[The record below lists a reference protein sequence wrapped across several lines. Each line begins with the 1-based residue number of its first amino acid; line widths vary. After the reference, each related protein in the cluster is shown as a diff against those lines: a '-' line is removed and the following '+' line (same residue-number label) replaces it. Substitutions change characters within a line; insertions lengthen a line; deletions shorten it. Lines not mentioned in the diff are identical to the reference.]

1 MADPKVINYAGEQKI
16 YNKEKVDELLD
27 TKQDTLVPDIVVQDS
42 VNVVT
47 NSAVK
52 AYVDAETQR
61 AETAEGDLN
70 DLNTTDKSNLV
81 AAINEVKDSAYTVD
95 EHVTAGS
102 TNPVQNTGVKEYVDA
117 QDEATLQSAK
127 DYTDDKIGE
136 LEPGDGSTVVELTGH
151 LGDLN
156 NAAESLVTA
165 INNIDGRVEQNSLG
179 IGALETSLNQESTA
193 RIAGDQALDTK
204 ITQVEQAKQDKLT
217 FDDTPTHSSNN
228 PVTSTGIKD
237 YVDEITGQLG
247 DLNNAAESLVTAI
260 NQLDDRVGQNAT
272 SINDLNNNLAAELQA
287 RIDGDQAL
295 DTKITQVE
303 QTKQNK
309 LTFDDTPTHSS
320 NNPVTSTGIKDYV
333 DEITGQLNDLNTPA
347 ESLVTAI
354 NQLEGK
360 FKDPDD
366 AMSDTSENAVQ
377 NKVIKE
383 YIDDK
388 DTTPAEGSQ
397 KAVTSDGIY
406 KAIKRSYVK
415 VGDIMDWP
423 QFKTETRTMVSDSP
437 FEFTFNGLM
446 HNVTVEPKDVEFE
459 IADNVPEG
467 WKAMDGTAVIDAADN
482 QELADFFGGRNTT
495 TDGKIWI
502 PYLPRKI
509 IKVAY

>member
-1 MADPKVINYAGEQKI
+1 MADPKVINYAGGQKI
-16 YNKEKVDELLD
+16 YNAEKVDQEID
-27 TKQDTLVPDIVVQDS
+27 TNIAT
-42 VNVVT
+42 
-47 NSAVK
+47 AVDPLSDRL
-52 AYVDAETQR
+52 DAEIIR
-61 AETAEGDLN
+61 AKGTEGDLN
-70 DLNTTDKSNLV
+70 DLVTTDKSNLV
-81 AAINEVKDSAYTVD
+81 AAINEVKNSAYTVD

-117 QDEATLQSAK
+117 QDAATLQSAK
-127 DYTDDKIGE
+127 GYTDGRIGE

-165 INNIDGRVEQNSLG
+165 INNIDGRVKQNLLG
-179 IGALETSLNQESTA
+179 IEALETSLNQESAA
-193 RIAGDQALDTK
+193 RIAGDQTLDTK

-217 FDDTPTHSSNN
+217 FDDEPTHGSDN

-237 YVDEITGQLG
+237 YVDEITGQL
-247 DLNNAAESLVTAI
+247 D
-260 NQLDDRVGQNAT
+260 
-272 SINDLNNNLAAELQA
+272 
-287 RIDGDQAL
+287 
-295 DTKITQVE
+295 
-303 QTKQNK
+303 
-309 LTFDDTPTHSS
+309 
-320 NNPVTSTGIKDYV
+320 
-333 DEITGQLNDLNTPA
+333 DLNTPA

-360 FKDPDD
+360 YKEPDT

-383 YIDDK
+383 YIDNR
-388 DTTPAEGSQ
+388 DTTPTENSE

-406 KAIKRSYVK
+406 KAIRKAGVK
-415 VGDIMDWP
+415 IGEIMDWP
-423 QFKTETRTMVSDSP
+423 QFQIETRNMVSDNP
-437 FEFTFNGLM
+437 FEFTFNGLAYK
-446 HNVTVEPKDVEFE
+446 VVVRPKDVGLE

-467 WKAMDGTAVIDAADN
+467 WRAMDGSVELDAATN
-482 QELADFFGGRNTT
+482 QELANFFGGRNTT

>member
-1 MADPKVINYAGEQKI
+1 MADPRIINYAGEQKI

-42 VNVVT
+42 GNVVT
-47 NSAVK
+47 NAAVK
-52 AYVDAETQR
+52 TYVDAETQR
-61 AETAEGDLN
+61 AEATEGKLA

-127 DYTDDKIGE
+127 SYTDGKIGE
-136 LEPGDGSTVVELTGH
+136 LDTIDGTTVVELTGH
-151 LGDLN
+151 LSDLN
-156 NAAESLVTA
+156 SAAESLVTA

-179 IGALETSLNQESTA
+179 IGALEASLNQESAA
-193 RIAGDQALDTK
+193 RIAGDQVLDTK

-217 FDDTPTHSSNN
+217 FDDTPTHSSIN

-247 DLNNAAESLVTAI
+247 DLN
-260 NQLDDRVGQNAT
+260 
-272 SINDLNNNLAAELQA
+272 
-287 RIDGDQAL
+287 
-295 DTKITQVE
+295 
-303 QTKQNK
+303 
-309 LTFDDTPTHSS
+309 
-320 NNPVTSTGIKDYV
+320 
-333 DEITGQLNDLNTPA
+333 TPA

-354 NQLEGK
+354 NQLDGK
-360 FKDPDD
+360 FKDPDN

-383 YIDDK
+383 YIDDR
-388 DTTPAEGSQ
+388 DITPTENSE

-406 KAIKRSYVK
+406 KAIKKSYVK
-415 VGDIMDWP
+415 IGDIMDWP
-423 QFKTETRTMVSDSP
+423 QFKTETRTMTSDNP
-437 FEFTFNGLM
+437 FEFTFNGLV
-446 HNVTVEPKDVEFE
+446 HNIVVEPKDVELE

-467 WKAMDGTAVIDAADN
+467 WRAMDGSVELDAATN

>member
-27 TKQDTLVPDIVVQDS
+27 LKQDTLVPDTLVQDS

-47 NSAVK
+47 NAAVK
-52 AYVDAETQR
+52 AYVDDETQR
-61 AETAEGDLN
+61 AESAEGDLN
-70 DLNTTDKSNLV
+70 DLDTTDKSNLV
-81 AAINEVKDSAYTVD
+81 AAINEVKNSAYTVD

-117 QDEATLQSAK
+117 QDGATLQSAK

-179 IGALETSLNQESTA
+179 IGALETSLNQESAA

-237 YVDEITGQLG
+237 YVDEITGQL
-247 DLNNAAESLVTAI
+247 D
-260 NQLDDRVGQNAT
+260 
-272 SINDLNNNLAAELQA
+272 
-287 RIDGDQAL
+287 
-295 DTKITQVE
+295 
-303 QTKQNK
+303 
-309 LTFDDTPTHSS
+309 
-320 NNPVTSTGIKDYV
+320 
-333 DEITGQLNDLNTPA
+333 DLNTPA

-354 NQLEGK
+354 NQLGGK

-366 AMSDTSENAVQ
+366 VMSDTSENAVQ

-383 YIDDK
+383 YIDDR
-388 DTTPAEGSQ
+388 DTTPTEGSQ

-406 KAIKRSYVK
+406 KAIKKSYVK
-415 VGDIMDWP
+415 IGEIMDWP
-423 QFKTETRTMVSDSP
+423 QFKTETRTMISDNP
-437 FEFTFNGLM
+437 FEFTFNGLV
-446 HNVTVEPKDVEFE
+446 HNVAVEPKDVELE

-467 WKAMDGTAVIDAADN
+467 WRAMDGSVELDAATN
-482 QELADFFGGRNTT
+482 KELADFFGGRNTT

>member
-27 TKQDTLVPDIVVQDS
+27 TKQDTLVPDVVVQDS

-61 AETAEGDLN
+61 AESAEGDLN
-70 DLNTTDKSNLV
+70 DLKTTDKSNIV

-127 DYTDDKIGE
+127 NYTDDKIGE

-179 IGALETSLNQESTA
+179 IGALETSLNQESAA
-193 RIAGDQALDTK
+193 RIAGDQTLDTK

-247 DLNNAAESLVTAI
+247 DLN
-260 NQLDDRVGQNAT
+260 
-272 SINDLNNNLAAELQA
+272 
-287 RIDGDQAL
+287 
-295 DTKITQVE
+295 
-303 QTKQNK
+303 
-309 LTFDDTPTHSS
+309 
-320 NNPVTSTGIKDYV
+320 
-333 DEITGQLNDLNTPA
+333 TPA

-383 YIDDK
+383 YIDDR
-388 DTTPAEGSQ
+388 DITPTEGSQ
-397 KAVTSDGIY
+397 KAVTSDGVY
-406 KAIKRSYVK
+406 KAIKKSYVK
-415 VGDIMDWP
+415 IGDIMDWP
-423 QFKTETRTMVSDSP
+423 QFKTETRTMTSDNP
-437 FEFTFNGLM
+437 FEFTFNGLV
-446 HNVTVEPKDVEFE
+446 HNVAVEPKDVELE

-467 WKAMDGTAVIDAADN
+467 WRAMDGSVELDAATN

>member
-27 TKQDTLVPDIVVQDS
+27 LKQDTLVPDIAVQDS

-47 NSAVK
+47 NAAVK
-52 AYVDAETQR
+52 AYVDTETQR
-61 AETAEGDLN
+61 AKSAEGDLA
-70 DLNTTDKSNLV
+70 DLKTTDKSNLV

-117 QDEATLQSAK
+117 QDGATLQSAK
-127 DYTDDKIGE
+127 DYTDNKIGE
-136 LEPGDGSTVVELTGH
+136 LEPGDGTTVVELTGH
-151 LGDLN
+151 LGDLK

-165 INNIDGRVEQNSLG
+165 INNIDGRVEQNLLG
-179 IGALETSLNQESTA
+179 TEALETSLNQESAA

-247 DLNNAAESLVTAI
+247 DLN
-260 NQLDDRVGQNAT
+260 
-272 SINDLNNNLAAELQA
+272 
-287 RIDGDQAL
+287 
-295 DTKITQVE
+295 
-303 QTKQNK
+303 
-309 LTFDDTPTHSS
+309 
-320 NNPVTSTGIKDYV
+320 
-333 DEITGQLNDLNTPA
+333 TPA

-360 FKDPDD
+360 YKEPDA

-377 NKVIKE
+377 NKVIKD
-383 YIDDK
+383 YIDDR
-388 DTTPAEGSQ
+388 DTTPTEGSQ
-397 KAVTSDGIY
+397 KAVTSDGVY
-406 KAIKRSYVK
+406 KAIKKSYVK
-415 VGDIMDWP
+415 IGDIMDWP
-423 QFKTETRTMVSDSP
+423 QFKTETRTMISDNP
-437 FEFTFNGLM
+437 FEFTFNGLV
-446 HNVTVEPKDVEFE
+446 HNVAVEPKDVELE

-467 WKAMDGTAVIDAADN
+467 WRAMDGSVELDAATN
-482 QELADFFGGRNTT
+482 QELANFFGGRNTT

>member
-27 TKQDTLVPDIVVQDS
+27 LKQDTLVPDITVQDS

-47 NSAVK
+47 NAAVK

-61 AETAEGDLN
+61 AKETEGKLA

-117 QDEATLQSAK
+117 QDGATLQSAK

-136 LEPGDGSTVVELTGH
+136 LKPGDGSTVVELTGH
-151 LGDLN
+151 LDNLN

-204 ITQVEQAKQDKLT
+204 ITQIEQAKQDKLT
-217 FDDTPTHSSNN
+217 FDDTPTHGSIN

-247 DLNNAAESLVTAI
+247 
-260 NQLDDRVGQNAT
+260 
-272 SINDLNNNLAAELQA
+272 
-287 RIDGDQAL
+287 
-295 DTKITQVE
+295 
-303 QTKQNK
+303 
-309 LTFDDTPTHSS
+309 
-320 NNPVTSTGIKDYV
+320 
-333 DEITGQLNDLNTPA
+333 DLNTPA

-383 YIDDK
+383 YIDDR
-388 DTTPAEGSQ
+388 DTTPTEGSK

-406 KAIKRSYVK
+406 KAIKKSYVK
-415 VGDIMDWP
+415 IGDIMDWP
-423 QFKTETRTMVSDSP
+423 QFKTETRTMSSDNP
-437 FEFTFNGLM
+437 FEFTFNGLV
-446 HNVTVEPKDVEFE
+446 HRVAVEPKDVELE

-467 WKAMDGTAVIDAADN
+467 WRAMDGSVELNAATN
-482 QELADFFGGRNTT
+482 KELADFFGGRNTT

>member
-27 TKQDTLVPDIVVQDS
+27 LKQDTLVPDVVVQDS

-70 DLNTTDKSNLV
+70 DLKTTDKSNLV

-136 LEPGDGSTVVELTGH
+136 LEPGDGSAVVELTGH
-151 LGDLN
+151 LGDLK

-165 INNIDGRVEQNSLG
+165 INNIDGRVEQNLFG
-179 IGALETSLNQESTA
+179 IGALETSLNQESAA

-247 DLNNAAESLVTAI
+247 DLN
-260 NQLDDRVGQNAT
+260 
-272 SINDLNNNLAAELQA
+272 
-287 RIDGDQAL
+287 
-295 DTKITQVE
+295 
-303 QTKQNK
+303 
-309 LTFDDTPTHSS
+309 
-320 NNPVTSTGIKDYV
+320 
-333 DEITGQLNDLNTPA
+333 TPA

-354 NQLEGK
+354 NQLDGK

-366 AMSDTSENAVQ
+366 VMSDTSKNAVQ

-383 YIDDK
+383 YIDDR
-388 DTTPAEGSQ
+388 DTTPTEGSQ
-397 KAVTSDGIY
+397 KAVTSDGVY
-406 KAIKRSYVK
+406 KAIKKSYVK
-415 VGDIMDWP
+415 IGDIMDWP
-423 QFKTETRTMVSDSP
+423 QFKTETRTMISDNP
-437 FEFTFNGLM
+437 FEFTFNGLV
-446 HNVTVEPKDVEFE
+446 HRVAVEPKDVELE
-459 IADNVPEG
+459 IAYNVPEG
-467 WKAMDGTAVIDAADN
+467 WRAMDGSVELDAATN

-509 IKVAY
+509 IKIAY

>member
-27 TKQDTLVPDIVVQDS
+27 LKQDTLVPDITVQDS

-47 NSAVK
+47 NAAVK
-52 AYVDAETQR
+52 AYVDTETQR
-61 AETAEGDLN
+61 AKSAEGELA

-127 DYTDDKIGE
+127 GYTDDKIGE

-151 LGDLN
+151 LDNLN

-165 INNIDGRVEQNSLG
+165 INNIDGRVKQNLLG
-179 IGALETSLNQESTA
+179 IEALEASLNQESAA
-193 RIAGDQALDTK
+193 RIAGDQVLDTK

-247 DLNNAAESLVTAI
+247 DLN
-260 NQLDDRVGQNAT
+260 
-272 SINDLNNNLAAELQA
+272 
-287 RIDGDQAL
+287 
-295 DTKITQVE
+295 
-303 QTKQNK
+303 
-309 LTFDDTPTHSS
+309 
-320 NNPVTSTGIKDYV
+320 
-333 DEITGQLNDLNTPA
+333 TPA

-366 AMSDTSENAVQ
+366 AMSDISENAVQ

-383 YIDDK
+383 YIDNR
-388 DTTPAEGSQ
+388 DTTPTEGSQ

-406 KAIKRSYVK
+406 NAIKKSYVK
-415 VGDIMDWP
+415 IGDIMDWP
-423 QFKTETRTMVSDSP
+423 QFKTETRTMISDNP
-437 FEFTFNGLM
+437 FEFTFNGLV
-446 HNVTVEPKDVEFE
+446 HNVAVEPKDVELE

-467 WKAMDGTAVIDAADN
+467 WRAMDGSVELDAATN

-495 TDGKIWI
+495 EDGKIWI

>member
-16 YNKEKVDELLD
+16 YNKEKVDELLNL
-27 TKQDTLVPDIVVQDS
+27 KQDTLVPDITVQDS

-61 AETAEGDLN
+61 AKSAEGDLA
-70 DLNTTDKSNLV
+70 DLKTTDKSNLV

-151 LGDLN
+151 LGNLN

-165 INNIDGRVEQNSLG
+165 INNVDTRVKQNSLS
-179 IGALETSLNQESTA
+179 IGALETSLNQESAA
-193 RIAGDQALDTK
+193 RITGDQALDTK

-247 DLNNAAESLVTAI
+247 DLN
-260 NQLDDRVGQNAT
+260 
-272 SINDLNNNLAAELQA
+272 
-287 RIDGDQAL
+287 
-295 DTKITQVE
+295 
-303 QTKQNK
+303 
-309 LTFDDTPTHSS
+309 
-320 NNPVTSTGIKDYV
+320 
-333 DEITGQLNDLNTPA
+333 TPA

-354 NQLEGK
+354 NQLDGK
-360 FKDPDD
+360 FKDPDTT
-366 AMSDTSENAVQ
+366 MSDTSENAVQ
-377 NKVIKE
+377 NKVIKA
-383 YIDDK
+383 YVDDK
-388 DTTPAEGSQ
+388 DTTPTEGSE

-406 KAIKRSYVK
+406 KAIKKSYVK
-415 VGDIMDWP
+415 IGDIMDWP
-423 QFKTETRTMVSDSP
+423 QFKTETRTMISDNP
-437 FEFTFNGLM
+437 FEFTFNGLV
-446 HNVTVEPKDVEFE
+446 HNVAVEPKDVKLE

-467 WKAMDGTAVIDAADN
+467 WRAMDGSVELDATTN
-482 QELADFFGGRNTT
+482 KELADFFGGRNTT

-502 PYLPRKI
+502 PYLPHKI

>member
-27 TKQDTLVPDIVVQDS
+27 TKQDTLVPDITVQDS

-47 NSAVK
+47 NAAVK

-61 AETAEGDLN
+61 AKSTEGDLA
-70 DLNTTDKSNLV
+70 DLKTTDKSNLV

-117 QDEATLQSAK
+117 QDGATLQSAK
-127 DYTDDKIGE
+127 DYADDKIGE
-136 LEPGDGSTVVELTGH
+136 LEPGDGTTVVELTGH

-165 INNIDGRVEQNSLG
+165 INNTDDRVEQNSLG
-179 IGALETSLNQESTA
+179 IGALETSLNQESAA

-247 DLNNAAESLVTAI
+247 DLN
-260 NQLDDRVGQNAT
+260 
-272 SINDLNNNLAAELQA
+272 
-287 RIDGDQAL
+287 
-295 DTKITQVE
+295 
-303 QTKQNK
+303 
-309 LTFDDTPTHSS
+309 
-320 NNPVTSTGIKDYV
+320 
-333 DEITGQLNDLNTPA
+333 TPA

-354 NQLEGK
+354 NQLDNK

-366 AMSDTSENAVQ
+366 AMSDISENAVQ

-383 YIDDK
+383 YIDDR
-388 DTTPAEGSQ
+388 DTIPTEGSQ

-406 KAIKRSYVK
+406 KAIKKSYVK
-415 VGDIMDWP
+415 IGDIMDWP
-423 QFKTETRTMVSDSP
+423 QFKTETRTMSSDNP
-437 FEFTFNGLM
+437 FEFTFNGL
-446 HNVTVEPKDVEFE
+446 VRRVAVEPKDVELE

-467 WKAMDGTAVIDAADN
+467 WRAMDGSVELDAATN
-482 QELADFFGGRNTT
+482 KELADFFGGRNTT

-502 PYLPRKI
+502 PYLPHKI

>member
-61 AETAEGDLN
+61 AESAEGDLN
-70 DLNTTDKSNLV
+70 DLKTTDKSNLV

-136 LEPGDGSTVVELTGH
+136 LKPGDGSTIVELTGH

-165 INNIDGRVEQNSLG
+165 INNIDGRVEQNLLG
-179 IGALETSLNQESTA
+179 IGALETSLNQESAA

-217 FDDTPTHSSNN
+217 FDDTPTHSSIN

-247 DLNNAAESLVTAI
+247 DLN
-260 NQLDDRVGQNAT
+260 
-272 SINDLNNNLAAELQA
+272 
-287 RIDGDQAL
+287 
-295 DTKITQVE
+295 
-303 QTKQNK
+303 
-309 LTFDDTPTHSS
+309 
-320 NNPVTSTGIKDYV
+320 
-333 DEITGQLNDLNTPA
+333 TPA

-360 FKDPDD
+360 YKEPDA

-383 YIDDK
+383 YIDDR
-388 DTTPAEGSQ
+388 DTTPTENSE

-406 KAIKRSYVK
+406 KAIRKAGVK
-415 VGDIMDWP
+415 IGDIMDWP
-423 QFKTETRTMVSDSP
+423 QFKTETRTMISDNP
-437 FEFTFNGLM
+437 FEFTFNGLV
-446 HNVTVEPKDVEFE
+446 HNVTVESKDVEFE

-467 WKAMDGTAVIDAADN
+467 WKAMDGTAVIDAAGN

>member
-16 YNKEKVDELLD
+16 YNKEKVDELLNL
-27 TKQDTLVPDIVVQDS
+27 KQDTLVPDAVVQDS

-52 AYVDAETQR
+52 AYVDTETQR
-61 AETAEGDLN
+61 AEATEGDLA

-81 AAINEVKDSAYTVD
+81 AAINEVKNSAYTVD

-117 QDEATLQSAK
+117 QDVATLQSAK

-151 LGDLN
+151 LGDLK

-165 INNIDGRVEQNSLG
+165 INNIDSRVEQNLLD
-179 IGALETSLNQESTA
+179 IEALETSLNQESAA

-237 YVDEITGQLG
+237 YVDEITGQL
-247 DLNNAAESLVTAI
+247 D
-260 NQLDDRVGQNAT
+260 
-272 SINDLNNNLAAELQA
+272 
-287 RIDGDQAL
+287 
-295 DTKITQVE
+295 
-303 QTKQNK
+303 
-309 LTFDDTPTHSS
+309 
-320 NNPVTSTGIKDYV
+320 
-333 DEITGQLNDLNTPA
+333 DLNTPA

-360 FKDPDD
+360 YKDPDD

-377 NKVIKE
+377 NKVIKA
-383 YIDDK
+383 YVDDK
-388 DTTPAEGSQ
+388 DTTPTEGSE

-406 KAIKRSYVK
+406 KAIRKDDVK
-415 VGDIMDWP
+415 IGDIMDWP
-423 QFKTETRTMVSDSP
+423 QFRTETRTMISDNP
-437 FEFTFNGLM
+437 FEFTLNGLV
-446 HNVTVEPKDVEFE
+446 HNIAVEPKDVELE

-467 WKAMDGTAVIDAADN
+467 WRAMDGSVELDAATN
-482 QELADFFGGRNTT
+482 KELADFFGGRNTT

>member
-27 TKQDTLVPDIVVQDS
+27 TKQDTLVPDVVVQDS

-61 AETAEGDLN
+61 AESAEGDLN
-70 DLNTTDKSNLV
+70 DLKPTDKSNIV

-127 DYTDDKIGE
+127 DYTNDKIGE
-136 LEPGDGSTVVELTGH
+136 LDTIDGTTVVELTGH
-151 LGDLN
+151 LSDLN
-156 NAAESLVTA
+156 SAAESLVTA
-165 INNIDGRVEQNSLG
+165 INNIDGRVERNTAS
-179 IGALETSLNQESTA
+179 IASLNSNLNDGLAAERQA
-193 RIAGDQALDTK
+193 RSASDQALDTK

-247 DLNNAAESLVTAI
+247 DLN
-260 NQLDDRVGQNAT
+260 
-272 SINDLNNNLAAELQA
+272 
-287 RIDGDQAL
+287 
-295 DTKITQVE
+295 
-303 QTKQNK
+303 
-309 LTFDDTPTHSS
+309 
-320 NNPVTSTGIKDYV
+320 
-333 DEITGQLNDLNTPA
+333 TPA

-383 YIDDK
+383 YIDDR
-388 DTTPAEGSQ
+388 DITPTEGSQ
-397 KAVTSDGIY
+397 KAVTSDGVY
-406 KAIKRSYVK
+406 KAIKKSYVK
-415 VGDIMDWP
+415 IGDIMDWP
-423 QFKTETRTMVSDSP
+423 QFKTETRTMTSDNP
-437 FEFTFNGLM
+437 FEFTFNGLV
-446 HNVTVEPKDVEFE
+446 HNVAVEPKDVELE

-467 WKAMDGTAVIDAADN
+467 WRAMDGSVELDAATN

>member
-61 AETAEGDLN
+61 AESAEGDLN
-70 DLNTTDKSNLV
+70 DLDTADKSNLV
-81 AAINEVKDSAYTVD
+81 AAINEVKNSAYTVD

-102 TNPVQNTGVKEYVDA
+102 TNPVQNTGVKEYVDT
-117 QDEATLQSAK
+117 QDEATLQAAK
-127 DYTDDKIGE
+127 GYTDGKIGE
-136 LEPGDGSTVVELTGH
+136 LEPGDGATVVELTGH

-165 INNIDGRVEQNSLG
+165 INQLDGRVEQNLLG
-179 IGALETSLNQESTA
+179 IGALETSLNQESAA

-247 DLNNAAESLVTAI
+247 DLN
-260 NQLDDRVGQNAT
+260 
-272 SINDLNNNLAAELQA
+272 
-287 RIDGDQAL
+287 
-295 DTKITQVE
+295 
-303 QTKQNK
+303 
-309 LTFDDTPTHSS
+309 
-320 NNPVTSTGIKDYV
+320 
-333 DEITGQLNDLNTPA
+333 TPA

-354 NQLEGK
+354 NQLDGK
-360 FKDPDD
+360 FKDPDN

-377 NKVIKE
+377 NKVIKA
-383 YIDDK
+383 YVDDR
-388 DTTPAEGSQ
+388 DTTPTEGSQ

-406 KAIKRSYVK
+406 KAIKKSYVK
-415 VGDIMDWP
+415 IGDIMDWP
-423 QFKTETRTMVSDSP
+423 QFKIETRTMISDNP
-437 FEFTFNGLM
+437 FEFTFNGLV
-446 HNVTVEPKDVEFE
+446 HNVAVEPKDVELE

-467 WKAMDGTAVIDAADN
+467 WRAMDGSVELDAATN
-482 QELADFFGGRNTT
+482 KELADFFGGRNTT

>member
-27 TKQDTLVPDIVVQDS
+27 TKQDTLVPDVVVQDS

-61 AETAEGDLN
+61 AESAEGDLD

-127 DYTDDKIGE
+127 GYTDDKIGE

-151 LGDLN
+151 LDNLK

-165 INNIDGRVEQNSLG
+165 INNIDGRVEQSSLG
-179 IGALETSLNQESTA
+179 IGALETSLNQESAA

-247 DLNNAAESLVTAI
+247 DLN
-260 NQLDDRVGQNAT
+260 
-272 SINDLNNNLAAELQA
+272 
-287 RIDGDQAL
+287 
-295 DTKITQVE
+295 
-303 QTKQNK
+303 
-309 LTFDDTPTHSS
+309 
-320 NNPVTSTGIKDYV
+320 
-333 DEITGQLNDLNTPA
+333 TPA

-360 FKDPDD
+360 YKDPDD
-366 AMSDTSENAVQ
+366 VMSDTSKNAVQ
-377 NKVIKE
+377 NKVIKA
-383 YIDDK
+383 YVDDR
-388 DTTPAEGSQ
+388 DITPTENSE

-406 KAIKRSYVK
+406 KAIRKAGVK
-415 VGDIMDWP
+415 IGDIMDWP
-423 QFKTETRTMVSDSP
+423 QFKTETRTMTSDNP
-437 FEFTFNGLM
+437 FEFTFNGLV
-446 HNVTVEPKDVEFE
+446 HNVAVEPKDVELE

-467 WKAMDGTAVIDAADN
+467 WRAMDGSVELDAATN

>member
-27 TKQDTLVPDIVVQDS
+27 LKQDTLVPDVVVQDS

-127 DYTDDKIGE
+127 GYTDDKIGE
-136 LEPGDGSTVVELTGH
+136 LEPGDGTTVVELTGH

-165 INNIDGRVEQNSLG
+165 INNIDDRVEQSSLG
-179 IGALETSLNQESTA
+179 IGALETSLNQESAA

-247 DLNNAAESLVTAI
+247 DLN
-260 NQLDDRVGQNAT
+260 
-272 SINDLNNNLAAELQA
+272 
-287 RIDGDQAL
+287 
-295 DTKITQVE
+295 
-303 QTKQNK
+303 
-309 LTFDDTPTHSS
+309 
-320 NNPVTSTGIKDYV
+320 
-333 DEITGQLNDLNTPA
+333 TPA

-360 FKDPDD
+360 YKDPDD
-366 AMSDTSENAVQ
+366 AMSDISENAVQ
-377 NKVIKE
+377 NKVIKA
-383 YIDDK
+383 YVDDR
-388 DTTPAEGSQ
+388 DITPTENSE

-406 KAIKRSYVK
+406 KAIRKAGVK
-415 VGDIMDWP
+415 IGDIMDWP
-423 QFKTETRTMVSDSP
+423 QFKTETRTMTSDNP
-437 FEFTFNGLM
+437 FEFTFNGLV
-446 HNVTVEPKDVEFE
+446 HNVAVEPKDVELE

-467 WKAMDGTAVIDAADN
+467 WKAMDGSVELDAATN

-502 PYLPRKI
+502 PYLPHKI

>member
-27 TKQDTLVPDIVVQDS
+27 LKQDTLVPDVVVQDS

-47 NSAVK
+47 NAAVK
-52 AYVDAETQR
+52 AYVDTETQR
-61 AETAEGDLN
+61 AESAEGNLN
-70 DLNTTDKSNLV
+70 DLATTDKSNLV

-127 DYTDDKIGE
+127 GYTDDKIGE
-136 LEPGDGSTVVELTGH
+136 LKPGDGSTVVELTGH
-151 LGDLN
+151 LGNLN

-179 IGALETSLNQESTA
+179 IGALETSLNQESAA
-193 RIAGDQALDTK
+193 RIAGDQVLDTK

-217 FDDTPTHSSNN
+217 FDDTPTHSSSN

-247 DLNNAAESLVTAI
+247 DLN
-260 NQLDDRVGQNAT
+260 
-272 SINDLNNNLAAELQA
+272 
-287 RIDGDQAL
+287 
-295 DTKITQVE
+295 
-303 QTKQNK
+303 
-309 LTFDDTPTHSS
+309 
-320 NNPVTSTGIKDYV
+320 
-333 DEITGQLNDLNTPA
+333 TPA

-354 NQLEGK
+354 NQLDGK
-360 FKDPDD
+360 FKDPDT
-366 AMSDTSENAVQ
+366 AMSDISENAVQ
-377 NKVIKE
+377 NKAIKE
-383 YIDDK
+383 YIDNR
-388 DTTPAEGSQ
+388 DTTPTEGSQ

-406 KAIKRSYVK
+406 KAIKKSYVK
-415 VGDIMDWP
+415 IGDIMDWP
-423 QFKTETRTMVSDSP
+423 QFKTETRTMSSDNP
-437 FEFTFNGLM
+437 FEFTFNGLV
-446 HNVTVEPKDVEFE
+446 HRVAVEPKDVELE

-467 WKAMDGTAVIDAADN
+467 WRAMDGSVELDAATN
-482 QELADFFGGRNTT
+482 KELADFFGGRNTT

>member
-1 MADPKVINYAGEQKI
+1 MADPRIINYAGEQKI
-16 YNKEKVDELLD
+16 YNKEKIDELLG
-27 TKQDTLVPDIVVQDS
+27 TKQDTLVPDVTVQDS

-47 NSAVK
+47 NAAVK
-52 AYVDAETQR
+52 AYVDTETQR
-61 AETAEGDLN
+61 AEATEGKLADLK
-70 DLNTTDKSNLV
+70 TTDKSNLV

-95 EHVTAGS
+95 EHVVAGS

-117 QDEATLQSAK
+117 QDEATLQYAK
-127 DYTDDKIGE
+127 GYTDDKIGE

-151 LGDLN
+151 LGDLK

-165 INNIDGRVEQNSLG
+165 INNIDGRVEQNLLG
-179 IGALETSLNQESTA
+179 IGALETSLDQESAA

-247 DLNNAAESLVTAI
+247 DLN
-260 NQLDDRVGQNAT
+260 
-272 SINDLNNNLAAELQA
+272 
-287 RIDGDQAL
+287 
-295 DTKITQVE
+295 
-303 QTKQNK
+303 
-309 LTFDDTPTHSS
+309 
-320 NNPVTSTGIKDYV
+320 
-333 DEITGQLNDLNTPA
+333 TPA

-354 NQLEGK
+354 NQLDGK
-360 FKDPDD
+360 FKDPDT

-383 YIDDK
+383 YIDDR
-388 DTTPAEGSQ
+388 DTTPTEGSQ

-406 KAIKRSYVK
+406 KAIKKSYVK
-415 VGDIMDWP
+415 IGDIMDWP
-423 QFKTETRTMVSDSP
+423 QFKTETRTMSSDNP
-437 FEFTFNGLM
+437 FEFTFNGLV
-446 HNVTVEPKDVEFE
+446 HRVAVEPKDVELE

-467 WKAMDGTAVIDAADN
+467 WRAMDGSVELDAATN
-482 QELADFFGGRNTT
+482 KELANFFGGRNTT

>member
-27 TKQDTLVPDIVVQDS
+27 LKQDTLVPDITVQDS

-52 AYVDAETQR
+52 AYVDTETQR
-61 AETAEGDLN
+61 AESAEGDLT
-70 DLNTTDKSNLV
+70 DLKTTDKSNLV

-117 QDEATLQSAK
+117 QDTATLQSAK
-127 DYTDDKIGE
+127 SYTDDKIGE

-151 LGDLN
+151 LGDLK

-165 INNIDGRVEQNSLG
+165 INNIDDHVEQNSLG
-179 IGALETSLNQESTA
+179 IGALEASLNQESAA

-228 PVTSTGIKD
+228 PVTSTGIKN

-247 DLNNAAESLVTAI
+247 
-260 NQLDDRVGQNAT
+260 
-272 SINDLNNNLAAELQA
+272 
-287 RIDGDQAL
+287 
-295 DTKITQVE
+295 
-303 QTKQNK
+303 
-309 LTFDDTPTHSS
+309 
-320 NNPVTSTGIKDYV
+320 
-333 DEITGQLNDLNTPA
+333 DLNTPA

-360 FKDPDD
+360 YKEPDTV
-366 AMSDTSENAVQ
+366 MSDTSENAVQ

-383 YIDDK
+383 YIDDR
-388 DTTPAEGSQ
+388 DTTPTENSE

-406 KAIKRSYVK
+406 KAIRKAGVK
-415 VGDIMDWP
+415 IGDIMDWP
-423 QFKTETRTMVSDSP
+423 QFKTETRTMISDNP
-437 FEFTFNGLM
+437 FEFTFNGLV
-446 HNVTVEPKDVEFE
+446 HNVAVEPKNVELE

-467 WKAMDGTAVIDAADN
+467 WRAMDGSVALDAATN

-502 PYLPRKI
+502 PYLPHKI

>member
-1 MADPKVINYAGEQKI
+1 MADPRIINYAGEQKI

-61 AETAEGDLN
+61 AKSAEGDLN
-70 DLNTTDKSNLV
+70 DLNTTDKSSLV
-81 AAINEVKDSAYTVD
+81 AAINEVKNSAYTVD

-127 DYTDDKIGE
+127 GYTDDKIGE

-151 LGDLN
+151 LGDLKN
-156 NAAESLVTA
+156 TAESLVTA
-165 INNIDGRVEQNSLG
+165 INNIDGRVEQNLLG
-179 IGALETSLNQESTA
+179 IEALETSLNQESAA

-247 DLNNAAESLVTAI
+247 DLN
-260 NQLDDRVGQNAT
+260 
-272 SINDLNNNLAAELQA
+272 
-287 RIDGDQAL
+287 
-295 DTKITQVE
+295 
-303 QTKQNK
+303 
-309 LTFDDTPTHSS
+309 
-320 NNPVTSTGIKDYV
+320 
-333 DEITGQLNDLNTPA
+333 TPA

-360 FKDPDD
+360 YKEPDT

-377 NKVIKE
+377 NKVIKA
-383 YIDDK
+383 YVDDK
-388 DTTPAEGSQ
+388 DTTPTENSE

-406 KAIKRSYVK
+406 KAIRKAGVK
-415 VGDIMDWP
+415 IGDIMDWP
-423 QFKTETRTMVSDSP
+423 QFKTETRTMISDNP
-437 FEFTFNGLM
+437 FEFTFNGLV
-446 HNVTVEPKDVEFE
+446 HNVAVEPKDVELE

-467 WKAMDGTAVIDAADN
+467 WKAMDGTAVIDAAVN
-482 QELADFFGGRNTT
+482 QELADFFDGRNTT
-495 TDGKIWI
+495 EDGKIWI
-502 PYLPRKI
+502 PYLPHKI

>member
-1 MADPKVINYAGEQKI
+1 MADPKVINYAGGQKI
-16 YNKEKVDELLD
+16 YNKEKVDELLA
-27 TKQDTLVPDIVVQDS
+27 TKQDTLVPDAVVQDS

-61 AETAEGDLN
+61 AEAAEGKLADLK
-70 DLNTTDKSNLV
+70 TTDKSNLV

-102 TNPVQNTGVKEYVDA
+102 TNPVQNTGVKEYVDT

-127 DYTDDKIGE
+127 DYTDDKIGD
-136 LEPGDGSTVVELTGH
+136 LEPGDGTTVVELTGH
-151 LGDLN
+151 LGDLK

-179 IGALETSLNQESTA
+179 IGALETSLNQESAA
-193 RIAGDQALDTK
+193 RIAGNQALDTK

-237 YVDEITGQLG
+237 YVDEITGQL
-247 DLNNAAESLVTAI
+247 D
-260 NQLDDRVGQNAT
+260 
-272 SINDLNNNLAAELQA
+272 
-287 RIDGDQAL
+287 
-295 DTKITQVE
+295 
-303 QTKQNK
+303 
-309 LTFDDTPTHSS
+309 
-320 NNPVTSTGIKDYV
+320 
-333 DEITGQLNDLNTPA
+333 DLNTPA

-360 FKDPDD
+360 YKEPDTV
-366 AMSDTSENAVQ
+366 MSDTSENAVQ

-383 YIDDK
+383 YIDDR
-388 DTTPAEGSQ
+388 DTTPTENSE

-406 KAIKRSYVK
+406 KAIRKAGVK
-415 VGDIMDWP
+415 IGEIMDWSHF
-423 QFKTETRTMVSDSP
+423 QVETRTMISDNP
-437 FEFTFNGLM
+437 FEFTFNGLV
-446 HNVTVEPKDVEFE
+446 HNVAVEQKDVELE
-459 IADNVPEG
+459 IANNVPEG
-467 WKAMDGTAVIDAADN
+467 WRAMDGSVELDAATN

-495 TDGKIWI
+495 EDGKIWI